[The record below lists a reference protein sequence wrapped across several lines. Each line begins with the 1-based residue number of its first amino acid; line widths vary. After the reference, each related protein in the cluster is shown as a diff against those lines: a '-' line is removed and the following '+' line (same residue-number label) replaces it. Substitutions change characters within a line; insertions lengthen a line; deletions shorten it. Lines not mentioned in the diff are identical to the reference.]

1 MCACLP
7 THYISQLDSFYLS
20 RQAQSLLS
28 APPAR
33 AHSAP
38 HQLTR
43 PVLCLRS
50 LLCDHISV
58 YLLPVGKL
66 LFILKPFFQILF
78 RVLALM
84 KIYLF
89 PNSAGSPVFSLPSLP
104 WFSEGEMFPM
114 LAPWLCGVQDSHH
127 LLKNGSFIPGLCVW
141 MFLVLNEYLWVITV
155 LSFQYFLSHSTFWN
169 SNIAIPPF
177 QETLL
182 WAM

>member
-33 AHSAP
+33 AHCAP

-66 LFILKPFFQILF
+66 LFVLKPFFQILF

-89 PNSAGSPVFSLPSLP
+89 PNSAAFPCFLFALLALIQRRRDVSNACSLAAWGPGQSPLIKEWIFHP
-104 WFSEGEMFPM
+104 WS
-114 LAPWLCGVQDSHH
+114 
-127 LLKNGSFIPGLCVW
+127 LCVN
-141 MFLVLNEYLWVITV
+141 VSCTK
-155 LSFQYFLSHSTFWN
+155 
-169 SNIAIPPF
+169 
-177 QETLL
+177 
-182 WAM
+182 